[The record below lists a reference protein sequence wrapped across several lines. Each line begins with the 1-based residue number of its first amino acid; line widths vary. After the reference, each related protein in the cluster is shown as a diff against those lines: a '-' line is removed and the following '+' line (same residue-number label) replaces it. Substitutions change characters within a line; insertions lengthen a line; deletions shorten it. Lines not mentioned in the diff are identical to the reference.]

1 VSAGEGRERL
11 RRRLLGPVATVAH
24 RIAMTFAARLVKRS
38 AGSGPQ
44 KIWLLLEHAYGMGGT
59 IRTTLNL
66 AGHLAQRND
75 VEVVSVLRSRDE
87 PFLDIPPN
95 VAVSFL
101 DDRRKSAPRG
111 RLQRVLDRLP
121 SLLMH
126 PYDYAYPRASAWT
139 DLALLRQL
147 REMRAGVLI
156 TTRPGFNLIAARL
169 APRGLVTVGQEH
181 MNFHAHRPPLAADV
195 KRHYRGLDAL
205 TVLTLEDERD
215 YVDVLAGSGT
225 RVERIPNALPPLDG
239 GISSLDA
246 RVVAAAGRLTGQ
258 KGFDMLIRAWADV
271 AREHPDWEL
280 RIYGNGPKRGE
291 LEALVQVLHLG
302 DRVKLMG
309 ATRTLGSE
317 LASASLFVLS
327 SRFEGFGM
335 VLVEAMSKGL
345 PVVSFDCP
353 RGPAELIHNG
363 VDGVLVPARD
373 VAALARA
380 ISALLGDPERR
391 RRYAEAGLEKSR
403 GFSLDSVGARWDAL
417 LEELCS

>member
-1 VSAGEGRERL
+1 
-11 RRRLLGPVATVAH
+11 
-24 RIAMTFAARLVKRS
+24 
-38 AGSGPQ
+38 
-44 KIWLLLEHAYGMGGT
+44 
-59 IRTTLNL
+59 
-66 AGHLAQRND
+66 
-75 VEVVSVLRSRDE
+75 VVSVLRSRDE
-87 PFLDIPPN
+87 PFLEIPPN

-101 DDRRKSAPRG
+101 DDRRRSAPRT

-126 PYDYAYPRASAWT
+126 PYDYAYPRATAWT
-139 DLALLRQL
+139 DLALLRRL
-147 REMRAGVLI
+147 REMRSGVLI

-181 MNFHAHRPPLAADV
+181 MNFHAHRAPLAADV
-195 KRHYRGLDAL
+195 KRHYNGLDAL
-205 TVLTLEDERD
+205 TVLTAEDERD
-215 YVDVLAGSGT
+215 YGGVLAGSGT

-239 GISSLDA
+239 GVSELDA
-246 RVVAAAGRLTGQ
+246 PVVAAAGRLTGQ

-280 RIYGNGPKRGE
+280 RIYGNGPKRDE
-291 LEALVQVLHLG
+291 LETLVQVLHLG
-302 DRVKLMG
+302 DKVRLMG

-317 LASASLFVLS
+317 LAAASLFVLS

-335 VLVEAMSKGL
+335 VIVEAMSKGL

-353 RGPAELIHNG
+353 RGPAELVHND
-363 VDGVLVPARD
+363 VDGVLVPAQD

-380 ISALLGDPERR
+380 ISALLDDPDRR
-391 RRYAEAGLEKSR
+391 RRYAAAALESSRAFGLEAI
-403 GFSLDSVGARWDAL
+403 GARWDAL